1 MNVIFS
7 REVLKRLRFSWLILG
22 VSIVAAVA
30 SAWGSHL
37 FLEKEKRD
45 GLSSKRQLA
54 EAQARVEAAKRERDD
69 LKASAEIFQDL
80 VKRGILGEESRLD
93 FVERLER
100 LKERHRLLGLEF
112 EIAPQRPLPLAGG
125 RMFNAVD
132 VLGSRVKVKVQAL
145 HEGDALAFLEDLAKP
160 SKGFNPANRCTLR
173 KLEAGA
179 SSVAMARIEA
189 ECVLEWISLKD
200 KRGIRAS

>member
-1 MNVIFS
+1 MNVVFS
-7 REVLKRLRFSWLILG
+7 KEGFKRLRFSWLILG

-37 FLEKEKRD
+37 YLEKEKRD
-45 GLSSKRQLA
+45 GLSSRRQLA

-100 LKERHRLLGLEF
+100 LKERHRLLALEF

-125 RMFNAVD
+125 RVFSAVD

-160 SKGFNPANRCTLR
+160 SRGFNPASRCKLR
-173 KLEAGA
+173 KLETGA
-179 SSVAMARIEA
+179 TAAAMARVEA

-200 KRGIRAS
+200 KRGNRAS

>member
-1 MNVIFS
+1 MNFVFS
-7 REVLKRLRFSWLILG
+7 KEGFKRLRFAWLVLG
-22 VSIVAAVA
+22 MSIVAAVA

-37 FLEKEKRD
+37 YLEKEKRD

-100 LKERHRLLGLEF
+100 LKARHRLLGLEF

-160 SKGFNPANRCTLR
+160 SK
-173 KLEAGA
+173 
-179 SSVAMARIEA
+179 
-189 ECVLEWISLKD
+189 
-200 KRGIRAS
+200 

>member
-45 GLSSKRQLA
+45 GLSFKRQLA

-200 KRGIRAS
+200 KRGNRAS